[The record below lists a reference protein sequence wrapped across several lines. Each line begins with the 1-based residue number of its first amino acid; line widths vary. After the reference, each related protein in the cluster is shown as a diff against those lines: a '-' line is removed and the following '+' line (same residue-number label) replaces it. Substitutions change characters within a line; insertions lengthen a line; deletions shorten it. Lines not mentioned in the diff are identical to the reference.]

1 MGERDDV
8 LLAPQKELLHFSGCG
23 EAENAFPVSR
33 SNGAMSKRL
42 TSKSATPTSAK
53 TKTVVIKGF
62 APAKVN
68 SFKSSIE
75 TLSRAIAAIQSNPP
89 VKIPES
95 LQALYQLCEG
105 IINSTTASGSSN
117 DSESSQLYDTI
128 KLQFEKKSSAIR
140 RSLVAGGTNGQEEEI
155 DWIRAVER
163 EWKQYLLEVGLIK
176 DVFTALDR
184 SFVIKNSSVLSIW
197 SVSSSLSPEI
207 VVLIVILSGIWG

>member
-1 MGERDDV
+1 MHFNFLV
-8 LLAPQKELLHFSGCG
+8 LYG
-23 EAENAFPVSR
+23 V
-33 SNGAMSKRL
+33 MSKRL
-42 TSKSATPTSAK
+42 TCKSATPTSAK
-53 TKTVVIKGF
+53 STRIVIKSSLTPLAQSKG
-62 APAKVN
+62 N

-117 DSESSQLYDTI
+117 DSESARLYDTI
-128 KLQFEKKSSAIR
+128 KLQFEKKSSAVR
-140 RSLVAGGTNGQEEEI
+140 RSLVAGGMNGREEEI
-155 DWIRAVER
+155 DWIRSVER

-184 SFVIKNSSVLSIW
+184 SFVIKNTAILSIW
-197 SVSSSLSPEI
+197 SVVASSGSKLVANI
-207 VVLIVILSGIWG
+207 DRLHF